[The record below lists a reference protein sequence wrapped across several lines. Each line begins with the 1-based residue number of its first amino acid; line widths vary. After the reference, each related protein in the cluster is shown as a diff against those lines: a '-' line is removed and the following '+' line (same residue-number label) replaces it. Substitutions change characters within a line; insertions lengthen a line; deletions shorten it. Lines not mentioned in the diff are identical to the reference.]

1 MIEVPA
7 AKLAEFRGL
16 VRCGRGPHGPLGLT
30 LTGTS
35 ADPPG
40 EDLSCAFAGLAP
52 ADLPAQLEDAVVT
65 RAAPGE
71 YVVASGT
78 RTWRIA
84 ARSLHVHREVA
95 KEFYRAIPPRPAP
108 LLRRALF
115 GAMLTLA
122 RSRAGIA
129 LLRALRAR

>member
-1 MIEVPA
+1 
-7 AKLAEFRGL
+7 LASGDASLVRFRGA
-16 VRCGRGPHGPLGLT
+16 VSCRRAARGPLGLT
-30 LTGTS
+30 LTGTG

-40 EDLSCAFAGLAP
+40 EELSCAFAGLPP

-84 ARSLHVHREVA
+84 ARSLHIHREVA